1 MKILMATSE
10 TVPFS
15 KSGGLADV
23 VGALSATLSAM
34 GHEVRVFMPM
44 YSFIEKEGW
53 NKSLSFLLPMLGGNE
68 KAEIY
73 EKEENGVVY
82 VGLSHPYFSI
92 ALPNTCPEYPEPSL
106 CHLYKGFSSPVIP
119 IYFLPLILFV

>member
-23 VGALSATLSAM
+23 VGALSATFAAM
-34 GHEVRVFMPM
+34 GHEVKVFMPM
-44 YSFIEKEGW
+44 YSFIDKKGW
-53 NKSLSFLLPMLGGNE
+53 TKALSFQIPMLGGNE

-73 EKEENGVVY
+73 EKEEN
-82 VGLSHPYFSI
+82 PD
-92 ALPNTCPEYPEPSL
+92 
-106 CHLYKGFSSPVIP
+106 
-119 IYFLPLILFV
+119 

>member
-1 MKILMATSE
+1 MATSE

-68 KAEIY
+68 KA
-73 EKEENGVVY
+73 
-82 VGLSHPYFSI
+82 
-92 ALPNTCPEYPEPSL
+92 
-106 CHLYKGFSSPVIP
+106 
-119 IYFLPLILFV
+119 

>member
-23 VGALSATLSAM
+23 VGALSATLTEM
-34 GHEVRVFMPM
+34 GNEVRIFMPM

-53 NKSLSFLLPMLGGNE
+53 HKSLSFLIQCLERM
-68 KAEIY
+68 
-73 EKEENGVVY
+73 KEQR
-82 VGLSHPYFSI
+82 FMR
-92 ALPNTCPEYPEPSL
+92 
-106 CHLYKGFSSPVIP
+106 KK
-119 IYFLPLILFV
+119 

>member
-23 VGALSATLSAM
+23 VGALSATLTEM
-34 GHEVRVFMPM
+34 GNEVRIFMPM

-53 NKSLSFLLPMLGGNE
+53 HKSLSFLIPMLGKNE
-68 KAEIY
+68 GAALY
-73 EKEENGVVY
+73 EKGVTGV
-82 VGLSHPYFSI
+82 L
-92 ALPNTCPEYPEPSL
+92 
-106 CHLYKGFSSPVIP
+106 
-119 IYFLPLILFV
+119 